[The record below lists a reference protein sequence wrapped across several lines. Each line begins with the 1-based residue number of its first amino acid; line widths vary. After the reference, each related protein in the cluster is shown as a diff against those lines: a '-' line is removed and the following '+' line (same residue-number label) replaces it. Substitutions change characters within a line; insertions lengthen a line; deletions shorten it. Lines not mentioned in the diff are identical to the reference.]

1 MEINS
6 KSLKILAGKNIINK
20 NNISKYS
27 KLQLLNFIK
36 EEASNSQIMALILD
50 GKIIKLDEQAEK
62 IVEDRFYCSK
72 YYNMINEQDVMIPV
86 KHPGVLEVPEGKNV
100 EDLPLSHFQKLA
112 KEKSLAAIS
121 KALTNLIVWNK
132 KKNPELANKIDD
144 IQNKLTAWA
153 EKERESGKEIS

>member
-72 YYNMINEQDVMIPV
+72 YYNMIND
-86 KHPGVLEVPEGKNV
+86 
-100 EDLPLSHFQKLA
+100 SC
-112 KEKSLAAIS
+112 
-121 KALTNLIVWNK
+121 
-132 KKNPELANKIDD
+132 
-144 IQNKLTAWA
+144 
-153 EKERESGKEIS
+153 